1 MELHLEKGPE
11 FVEMGSSGVTMME
24 GGLSETRGTVVIPDW
39 NGCGLQPLQR
49 TEAAGR
55 FLRCGFVI
63 DQNPLFQLFP
73 ICAAQYKSVLG
84 ALNRCTVIFF
94 FFSHGKI
101 SLGNAE

>member
-63 DQNPLFQLFP
+63 CVLLCELGQLCSPNVSCRQNL
-73 ICAAQYKSVLG
+73 
-84 ALNRCTVIFF
+84 
-94 FFSHGKI
+94 
-101 SLGNAE
+101 E